1 MKKAIVKIV
10 LWVFGIIVAILI
22 VVTLIFGYNMYSK
35 AKVITTEAK
44 SEFKSDSIQ
53 SLINYIN
60 SPNHTLKEKNSAV
73 WALGQFADKKAV
85 PFLTKLSEELT
96 GSDGEELSHDNYVC
110 RYEVDK
116 ALRQCTEGSID
127 KFIYSNRDKW

>member
-1 MKKAIVKIV
+1 MKKTIVKIV

-22 VVTLIFGYNMYSK
+22 IGTSILEYSMYSSAK
-35 AKVITTEAK
+35 AITTEAK

-96 GSDGEELSHDNYVC
+96 GSDGEELSHNKYIC

-116 ALRQCTEGSID
+116 ALRWCKEGNIL
-127 KFIYSNRDKW
+127 KFMYSNRDKW